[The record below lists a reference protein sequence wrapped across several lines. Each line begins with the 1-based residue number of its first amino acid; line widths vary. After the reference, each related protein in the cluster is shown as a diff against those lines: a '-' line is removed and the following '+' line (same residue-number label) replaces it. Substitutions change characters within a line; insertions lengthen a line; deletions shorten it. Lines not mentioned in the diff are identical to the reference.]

1 MMYNSTMKRQ
11 TTHLK
16 NGQKIQIIIFSNKI
30 YNWCMK
36 RCSTLLVTRAM
47 QTKILV
53 KYLITPTRI
62 GNRKRKIV
70 CVSKDMGKL
79 EPTCIAERNVK

>member
-1 MMYNSTMKRQ
+1 
-11 TTHLK
+11 
-16 NGQKIQIIIFSNKI
+16 
-30 YNWCMK
+30 MK

-53 KYLITPTRI
+53 RYLFTPTRI

>member
-1 MMYNSTMKRQ
+1 MMYNSTIKRQ
-11 TTHLK
+11 TTHFK
-16 NGQKIQIIIFSNKI
+16 KGQKIQIIIFPNKKCKW
-30 YNWCMK
+30 YMK

-53 KYLITPTRI
+53 RYHFTPTRI

-70 CVSKDMGKL
+70 CVGKDMGKS
-79 EPTCIAERNVK
+79 EPSYIAERNVK

>member
-1 MMYNSTMKRQ
+1 MMYNSTTKRQ

-16 NGQKIQIIIFSNKI
+16 NGQKIQIIIFPNKKCKW
-30 YNWCMK
+30 YMK
-36 RCSTLLVTRAM
+36 RCSTLFVTRAM

-53 KYLITPTRI
+53 RYHFTSTRI

-70 CVSKDMGKL
+70 CVGKDMGKL
-79 EPTCIAERNVK
+79 EPTYTAERNVK